1 MKLSIILL
9 IFLSL
14 LSFSYQDSKKKCEIQ
29 YKLCNNRCAQILLAL
44 YRSKCMT
51 RCSELYMQCIKKY

>member
-1 MKLSIILL
+1 MKLSIILF

-14 LSFSYQDSKKKCEIQ
+14 LSFSYEDDKKKCESQ
-29 YKLCNNRCAQILLAL
+29 YKICNGRCSQILLAL